1 MPIQKN
7 TNAETDL
14 IIGNLFPQDNEDT
27 FATDAT
33 NQRAIATNI
42 RELQEQI
49 TQAKKVIAETMSGQ
63 TATGYLESLNEQGK
77 NFQTAAENHD
87 MVAEGLEVTAN
98 NIAVTKANMNHVDDT
113 FHENMENLKQWGVST
128 GQVQETMTLERGKLV
143 DEAKDS
149 VRKGE
154 TELSSFQQ
162 DAVTNLN
169 AGNPVGSHN
178 AFRLNEGASSNALI
192 DAKGAGTAG
201 TAQGASSGTKAGGAT
216 GGVLNTQGSAGQ
228 KRFNSSDS
236 STSLSSTVLADA
248 PSAAPSTSG
257 VVVPGSITS
266 SQNNPSNAPGST
278 GPVMTPGMT
287 GLGAMTGNAGAAGS
301 GAAGSAGTSSRLA
314 NNGSSRIRTQS
325 PKDAQPVSSQW
336 SEAKNESVRIAAT
349 LWQNLASMGWE
360 MPVAVA
366 HVRDTQ
372 GKESYVWATNFGAS
386 FVPDVITTLKAH
398 PLDLRKV
405 DEKVAQR
412 ITILPASMAL
422 DLWLQHTGIEAADRV
437 VVAPKSDNIA
447 QGFDRIDY
455 SVLFSLSEQD
465 LLLETR
471 ASSDKFA
478 PKKYDNPVEKA
489 QRLASKADHSIGE
502 ALQYAMYA
510 QISGGAE
517 IMPDGTSLSAAGYLR
532 EAIYATLKMK
542 LDAGDEEGY
551 HFLIWQAEQFGAI
564 A

>member
-27 FATDAT
+27 FATDAA

-63 TATGYLESLNEQGK
+63 TATGYLESLDEQGK
-77 NFQTAAENHD
+77 NFQTAAESHD

-149 VRKGE
+149 IRKGE

-162 DAVTNLN
+162 DAITNLN
-169 AGNPVGSHN
+169 AGNPVGSHS

-201 TAQGASSGTKAGGAT
+201 TVQTSSSSVKAGGVAR
-216 GGVLNTQGSAGQ
+216 GVLNTQGSAGQ

-236 STSLSSTVLADA
+236 STSLSSTILADV
-248 PSAAPSTSG
+248 PSTAASTSG

-278 GPVMTPGMT
+278 GPVMTPGIA
-287 GLGAMTGNAGAAGS
+287 GLGAMAGNAGGAGA
-301 GAAGSAGTSSRLA
+301 GTTGSAGTPSRLA
-314 NNGSSRIRTQS
+314 NSGSSRIRTQTS
-325 PKDAQPVSSQW
+325 KDAQPVSSQW
-336 SEAKNESVRIAAT
+336 SEAKNEAVRIAAT

-366 HVRDTQ
+366 HVRDKGQ
-372 GKESYVWATNFGAS
+372 ESYVWATNFGAS
-386 FVPDVITTLKAH
+386 FIPDVITTLKAH

-405 DEKVAQR
+405 DAKVAQR
-412 ITILPASMAL
+412 IMMLPASMAL
-422 DLWLQHTGIEAADRV
+422 DLWLQHTGIEVADRV
-437 VVAPKSDNIA
+437 VIAPKSDTIA

-471 ASSDKFA
+471 ASSDTFA
-478 PKKYDNPVEKA
+478 PKKYDNPIEKA
-489 QRLASKADHSIGE
+489 QKLASKADHSIGE

-517 IMPDGTSLSAAGYLR
+517 FMPDGTSLSAAGYLR